1 MFCIF
6 KICRY
11 THRRIAREREREGER
26 LYNIYIQEEMHAA
39 ILLSIEFFY
48 RPLVE

>member
-1 MFCIF
+1 MFCIS

-11 THRRIAREREREGER
+11 THRRIAREREGER
-26 LYNIYIQEEMHAA
+26 LYNMYIQEEMHAA

-48 RPLVE
+48 KPLV